1 MFNFTPLSH
10 SAEYWWVQQ
19 SLHVSFVGETFLYF
33 LFDLSGLCCVRSTEW
48 VDKQLH
54 LWADFL
60 PLSFSVRKNNNAT
73 LLQQTYIPQT
83 WVKTYGKK
91 KKLFRDY
98 RQISVSISC
107 LNWKM
112 LEHNQTLLIKNTNP
126 VQCDHNVWC
135 SLLTFRIGSQHL
147 LSNNNKKPPMRLA
160 THVSCRLSCSVL
172 PLCLYKPENIH
183 RVDYLPIWKRY
194 IL

>member
-1 MFNFTPLSH
+1 MSAAFTTCLLCRRDISLLSLWPQWAVLCEKH
-10 SAEYWWVQQ
+10 RVSWQAAS
-19 SLHVSFVGETFLYF
+19 SLS
-33 LFDLSGLCCVRSTEW
+33 W
-48 VDKQLH
+48 
-54 LWADFL
+54 FL

-83 WVKTYGKK
+83 WVKMYGKK

-126 VQCDHNVWC
+126 VQCYHNVWC

-147 LSNNNKKPPMRLA
+147 LSNNNKKKPPMRLA
-160 THVSCRLSCSVL
+160 THVSCRFSCSVL

-194 IL
+194 I